1 MAPVSL
7 SPAAHPREVAAASQT
22 IQGVRQMKKQDGFTL
37 IELLI
42 VVAII
47 GILAAIAVPNLL
59 SAMHRA
65 KQKRTMA
72 DIRSIAIS
80 WEVRATDMN
89 RYNAAGSLSI
99 LATCAEQVDYAA
111 LSGSLVPTYA
121 KVVPKLDGWGNP
133 LRFQTEFPMAD
144 PQASD
149 DYIVWASGK
158 DGLFTATAGDP
169 GGGMTN
175 FNDDIIFSRGVFLQ
189 YPEGVQI
196 Q

>member
-1 MAPVSL
+1 MGP
-7 SPAAHPREVAAASQT
+7 T
-22 IQGVRQMKKQDGFTL
+22 MKKCQRGFTL

-47 GILAAIAVPNLL
+47 GLLAAIAIPNLL
-59 SAMHRA
+59 NAMHRA

-80 WEVRATDMN
+80 WEVRATDTN

-99 LATCAEQVDYAA
+99 LATCAEVIDHAA
-111 LSGSLVPTYA
+111 LSGVLVPTYA

-133 LRFQTEFPMAD
+133 LRFQTEFAMND
-144 PQASD
+144 VELSN
-149 DYIVWASGK
+149 DYVIWAAAK
-158 DGLFTATAGDP
+158 DGLFTATAGDE

-175 FNDDIIFSRGVFLQ
+175 FNDDIIFTRGVFIQ
-189 YPEGVQI
+189 YPDGVQV